1 MSKIKIEEVCCMID
15 SSIQTV
21 NNWYKWKRDNPEN
34 ELASLLP
41 DYTQNGPRQTR
52 YWEREDVWKFLEFKK
67 SIIHGRNGVMGD
79 VTQRRKKGGKINGK
93 KTTKGTNHE

>member
-21 NNWYKWKRDNPEN
+21 NNWYKWKRDNPEHK
-34 ELASLLP
+34 LASLLP
-41 DYTQNGPRQTR
+41 EYTQDGPRQTR
-52 YWEREDVWKFLEFKK
+52 YWDREDIWKFLEFKK

-79 VTQRRKKGGKINGK
+79 VTQRRNKNVKKA
-93 KTTKGTNHE
+93 TKSTRSRR

>member
-21 NNWYKWKRDNPEN
+21 NNWYKWKRDNPDN

-79 VTQRRKKGGKINGK
+79 VTQRRNSNAKKKFNEHHK
-93 KTTKGTNHE
+93 RK